1 MKRKHRKFLI
11 SGTAVVAAGA
21 LGIGTLIQTSLSVQ
35 ASVEMMPGIE
45 TIVDENSSEKPFRI
59 LELVSNSED
68 AELGYYVS
76 GQEPSVKLY
85 TWQYQDSNGQLQT
98 MHFSSLAEGLQKLPT
113 AKLRQEF
120 AMNVRLN
127 ADGEIDTSAST
138 GIRSVSDLTG
148 DNIPVSYS
156 EYQEKYFLS
165 SSDDVDQWKEIDF
178 TDPSGKNTRTD
189 KVQVK
194 GEYQEN
200 TAHTGDYTREEQE
213 YYPIKGSPVDDSKE
227 KYRENI
233 QNFYFSE
240 SDENSRGAYDLYFE
254 TVTNETVNKNLK
266 AGAGNTL
273 SKEYDPDKGFFGLY
287 ENVYEDLTSVMAEN
301 IKKHIYTFPGEDTA
315 KESLRKLYENL
326 QSPISQVAD
335 FSSGDIGDSADTSA
349 DTESTPVELGSDSS
363 SQSPASSEPD
373 NGDSVSFDNGFADS
387 TGDISSDDSVDEWN
401 DTDSEIES
409 EAMGAGDHFG
419 SDFSDTD
426 SGVTDSYDESGI
438 DDNTSDASDFTE
450 SADDNADVGES
461 VDAEMTT
468 ADEPVG
474 DPLLTESVKKVQE
487 VDTNTETNTTPETV
501 GDNPGKQENP
511 YVYVS
516 KQINV
521 FPYYKYT
528 KLGTFSYVMAK
539 QQMVAQRDKAAQD
552 SGESITRQNGDIV
565 LENDQYYYYK
575 VDDAGTNKYLLTL
588 VTGRQPVAYQDIQ
601 QIPENLGYD
610 YYYRVNGVYFCCTDG
625 DSIDENNN
633 YKFTGWYYVNYQDQ
647 SNIYVQA
654 ENLKVATYYVSDA
667 SYTLTPGTGDFD
679 FVPYDNADSQS
690 VQVNHMYYNGGLT
703 NNDWFKKFV
712 FHLQPKA
719 DASAEDGE
727 FENFNIQVDT
737 MSADSS
743 GDSLQA
749 VYASAGTDTSADVAG
764 QEDDS
769 EDTQDISV
777 DTDEENIEEE
787 AVADEQSDD
796 FTDSVD
802 MAPVEDAGEAT
813 DSGTTSEEDSDAQ
826 SEIDVEEDSIDEA
839 GDAETTETSADPL
852 QTALEG
858 YDLIYVNGTLS
869 TDMAAAL
876 EGAVSSNTLPC
887 IINNA
892 RDGAANSLS
901 EKMKADFVKADTED
915 ADGHYVNKY
924 VYFFKNTFVNETA
937 DNDKLL
943 NSNFNTNFND
953 DLKSE
958 DNKTYDTS
966 HKMHGFEEIIKYIN
980 SENQYRGLG
989 DDGNVNEQEIKQLNR
1004 EISQA
1009 RAIEY
1014 IINYKY
1020 KRAEKIKENIKALE
1034 IMPDANCSKLD
1045 ENMIRSWLGE
1055 ECGPEIETIT
1065 ANCEHT
1071 GEEASKAIDGNKNTM
1086 WHTKW
1091 KNESGCVNV
1100 HNEHYLTVTFKKETG
1115 VSGFHYLGRQR
1126 GGATGTLTEYT
1137 VELYDKDNKSLGKEI
1152 GKTGIT
1158 LENYSRIGNVE
1169 LKFSKKYQSVK
1180 NVKVIFNQ
1188 TLGNSDGTPANRF
1201 ASCAEISFYNELDNT
1216 ITPSIT
1222 HMTASEFVGHIDDIT
1237 SEYDLIYISDK
1248 LLPES
1253 STLITGNGDY
1263 RYVHVGDGV
1272 SASSGAPNLLKLL
1285 GQLEIEY
1292 DHMADGSRWSQKG
1305 YWTNN
1310 NTQNPIWTASTSG
1323 NVTINRFAPLNTY
1336 GQSGGGF
1343 FRGSGNDMTKQQY
1356 NELMDFVK
1364 SGYPVV
1370 IGSELTTSDR
1380 TANSKKVDNS
1390 SWYYQFINDAFKYN
1404 NVVTDTELDNESK
1417 DIKFFLNLAKPQII
1431 FEKDGKPKEAPR
1443 QNVNDESGEYA
1454 YLNNNELKYTFTIQ
1468 NDSDVFPANSTY
1480 DCKLYI
1486 DLNFDGNL
1494 SSKEIQDQYVEITDE
1509 DGAVIARGV
1518 NDDGTQRYELKAG
1531 KRYTLV
1537 RKIPSDYYKL
1547 ITWKLVVSSNRNSYI
1562 HTSEMGYSKQQN
1574 TGSKQQ
1580 IHVLQLM
1587 QPSAYVNK
1595 PTLDLAKNSVFQNK
1609 IKNLDDFEIKIDQVQ
1624 ISELKNY
1631 TREQMKDLLDQEQML
1646 VLGFADVYQDIPN
1659 NNGQVEEILNFVKK
1673 GKSIIFAHDTT
1684 SYVNYDRDNVYHKI
1698 ASTEYGKDE
1707 NTARAYDRYLE
1718 VDTKNPTWGLSLNKI
1733 LRSVVG
1739 LDRYGI
1745 TSTEVLKN
1753 GTVVGNLISQG
1764 RALTSDSVSFSE
1776 LMSITGDIAYQND
1789 SAQSS
1794 SYAQTQAY
1802 SNNMIVQDSPKVT
1815 KAAKINDGAITQYPY
1830 VMDDNIEIAETH
1842 GQYYQLAME
1851 QDRDIN
1857 GNSDGQN
1864 DVVVWYCLRGDY
1876 YDKSPNDVRN
1886 NYYFYS
1892 KGNVIYTG
1900 AGHSTVNNEKEIE
1913 LFINAMVAAAN
1924 VTAVRPEVDFI
1935 SSLNP
1940 AAEKEQ
1946 IRYYMTDQSN
1956 WTANETNTLE
1966 QNMDFYINVKDYN
1979 MVSADLN
1986 QADLDKKEMTIEFFI
2001 EGDGGSIQ
2009 TDSGSD
2015 KKLVNITNQ
2024 INNLKGYN
2032 GETVT
2037 LGNDGRFHTKNNN
2050 AFGFTI
2056 NNIEQYLKKQ
2066 NAYKENCRLYV
2077 RVSSTVYLYGEDK
2090 TNTVWASIDLKHRQ
2104 LFDLD

>member
-1 MKRKHRKFLI
+1 MKHKHRKLFI

-59 LELVSNSED
+59 LELVSNSAD

-138 GIRSVSDLTG
+138 GIRSVSDLIG
-148 DNIPVSYS
+148 DNVPVSYPD
-156 EYQEKYFLS
+156 YQEKYFLS
-165 SSDDVDQWKEIDF
+165 SSDDADQWKEIDF
-178 TDPSGKNTRTD
+178 TDPTGKNTRTD

-240 SDENSRGAYDLYFE
+240 SDENSRGAYDLDFE

-273 SKEYDPDKGFFGLY
+273 SKEYNPDKGFFGLY

-301 IKKHIYTFPGEDTA
+301 IQEHIYTFPGENTA

-335 FSSGDIGDSADTSA
+335 FSAGDIGDSADTSA
-349 DTESTPVELGSDSS
+349 DTESTPAEFGLDSS

-387 TGDISSDDSVDEWN
+387 TGDISSDGSVDEWN

-409 EAMGAGDHFG
+409 EAMGAGDDFG

-450 SADDNADVGES
+450 SADDNADVSES
-461 VDAEMTT
+461 VDAEMTI

-516 KQINV
+516 EQINV

-528 KLGTFSYVMAK
+528 KLGTLSYVMAK

-552 SGESITRQNGDIV
+552 SSESITRQNGDIV

-743 GDSLQA
+743 GDSLQT

-769 EDTQDISV
+769 ENTQDISV

-802 MAPVEDAGEAT
+802 MEPVEDAGET
-813 DSGTTSEEDSDAQ
+813 AQ

-892 RDGAANSLS
+892 RDGVADSLS
-901 EKMKADFVKADTED
+901 EKMKADFVKADT
-915 ADGHYVNKY
+915 DGHYVNKY
-924 VYFFKNTFVNETA
+924 VYFFKNMFDESA
-937 DNDKLL
+937 HEQELL
-943 NSNFNTNFND
+943 NKDF
-953 DLKSE
+953 
-958 DNKTYDTS
+958 NKTFTDIQS
-966 HKMHGFEEIIKYIN
+966 EGFEEISSYIA
-980 SENQYRGLG
+980 SENKYRELDKDESGKSVEKLSS
-989 DDGNVNEQEIKQLNR
+989 DL
-1004 EISQA
+1004 SFA

-1014 IINYKY
+1014 ILNYKY
-1020 KRAEKIKENIKALE
+1020 KR
-1034 IMPDANCSKLD
+1034 
-1045 ENMIRSWLGE
+1045 
-1055 ECGPEIETIT
+1055 IETVKSDISVLAIEPDKIT
-1065 ANCEHT
+1065 NNKELKEEDVLGWLNQDSYKKAKINSVEVCCEET
-1071 GEEASKAIDGNKNTM
+1071 KASEKDPKGNAIDGNEDTFWHSQWTGERHEGKHWIKANFSEAQTVNTFEYLPR
-1086 WHTKW
+1086 K
-1091 KNESGCVNV
+1091 SGING
-1100 HNEHYLTVTFKKETG
+1100 TFKIINLTFYDNDEKKIKE
-1115 VSGFHYLGRQR
+1115 LLDQ
-1126 GGATGTLTEYT
+1126 
-1137 VELYDKDNKSLGKEI
+1137 
-1152 GKTGIT
+1152 
-1158 LENYSRIGNVE
+1158 
-1169 LKFSKKYQSVK
+1169 KFSDTNSAYNTLKQITFDPVENVSSVE
-1180 NVKVIFNQ
+1180 VEVLDAF
-1188 TLGNSDGTPANRF
+1188 TDNSGSH
-1201 ASCAEISFYNELDNT
+1201 ASCAELGFYYSGDILT
-1216 ITPSIT
+1216 TPIVT
-1222 HMTASEFVGHIDDIT
+1222 NMTSSEYVGHIDDIN
-1237 SEYDLIYISDK
+1237 SEYDMIYI
-1248 LLPES
+1248 
-1253 STLITGNGDY
+1253 GDGEDQTSFNQL
-1263 RYVHVGDGV
+1263 VVGDGDTLYTHV
-1272 SASSGAPNLLKLL
+1272 GGIHNPQIGNGSNDYRMMGLYPGDFKS
-1285 GQLEIEY
+1285 
-1292 DHMADGSRWSQKG
+1292 DGSI
-1305 YWTNN
+1305 
-1310 NTQNPIWTASTSG
+1310 NTLSATAS
-1323 NVTINRFAPLNTY
+1323 
-1336 GQSGGGF
+1336 
-1343 FRGSGNDMTKQQY
+1343 FRGSGNDITDQQY
-1356 NELMDFVK
+1356 KELMSFVK

-1370 IGSELTTSDR
+1370 LGDALVENKENKTVSS
-1380 TANSKKVDNS
+1380 KVDNS
-1390 SWYYQFINDAFKYN
+1390 SYMYKFLSEALKYDNVFLRSELENGNDQIVFL
-1404 NVVTDTELDNESK
+1404 TMLSK
-1417 DIKFFLNLAKPQII
+1417 PSIEFSEN
-1431 FEKDGKPKEAPR
+1431 GKPAEAPR
-1443 QNVNDESGEYA
+1443 GNHSAGEAIKDASGKKQICSYNYVSGEMTYRFKITDEVA
-1454 YLNNNELKYTFTIQ
+1454 VL
-1468 NDSDVFPANSTY
+1468 PAGTRY
-1480 DCKLYI
+1480 DCRLYF

-1494 SSKEIQDQYVEITDE
+1494 SESEEQASYMEIKDSSQNVMNRVTDANG
-1509 DGAVIARGV
+1509 DSH
-1518 NDDGTQRYELKAG
+1518 YELKAG
-1531 KRYTLV
+1531 EEYTV
-1537 RKIPSDYYKL
+1537 TRKLPSEYHKL
-1547 ITWKLVVSSNRNSYI
+1547 IAWKLEIVNTSNTNIRVSE
-1562 HTSEMGYSKQQN
+1562 TGYSKQ
-1574 TGSKQQ
+1574 TGNGAKEN
-1580 IHVLQLM
+1580 INVLQIV
-1587 QPSAYVNK
+1587 PSTTCSDEGKKNGLKNGTWDLEADLKNHDSKLYRYVNSLEDFNIK
-1595 PTLDLAKNSVFQNK
+1595 VTKVTVDDFAKDRITAENYLQNK
-1609 IKNLDDFEIKIDQVQ
+1609 
-1624 ISELKNY
+1624 
-1631 TREQMKDLLDQEQML
+1631 QM
-1646 VLGFADVYQDIPN
+1646 VILGFDDVYQNI
-1659 NNGQVEEILNFVKK
+1659 KK
-1673 GKSIIFAHDTT
+1673 DGVDALLEYIKAGKSVIFSHDTT
-1684 SYVNYDRDNVYHKI
+1684 SFFNYNYDKAHNYVLGTDNDNALYNLWMRSNGINWGV
-1698 ASTEYGKDE
+1698 EM
-1707 NTARAYDRYLE
+1707 NT
-1718 VDTKNPTWGLSLNKI
+1718 V
-1733 LRSVVG
+1733 LREVVG
-1739 LDRYGI
+1739 MDRYGI
-1745 TSTEVLKN
+1745 TNKSTFTGSSETVSDLLKK
-1753 GTVVGNLISQG
+1753 GTDLTDGNE
-1764 RALTSDSVSFSE
+1764 VSFGK
-1776 LMSITGDIAYQND
+1776 LMKLAGDVAYQSE
-1789 SAQSS
+1789 SAGKS
-1794 SYAQTQAY
+1794 SYKQTQGY
-1802 SNNMIVQDSPKVT
+1802 TNIQLESTKIKDQSNIVTTATKV
-1815 KAAKINDGAITQYPY
+1815 NDGAITQYPY
-1830 VMDDNIEIAETH
+1830 VLDDITIAKTH
-1842 GQYYQLAME
+1842 GQYYQLALE
-1851 QDRDIN
+1851 QDKDNDGSNDI
-1857 GNSDGQN
+1857 
-1864 DVVVWYCLRGDY
+1864 VVWYCLAGGK
-1876 YDKSPNDVRN
+1876 YDESPNDVRN

-1900 AGHSTVNNEKEIE
+1900 AGHNPVTGDDEIK
-1913 LFINAMVAAAN
+1913 LFVNAMVAAAN
-1924 VTAVRPEVDFI
+1924 VAAVEPEVNFVK
-1935 SSLNP
+1935 SLNTS
-1940 AAEKEQ
+1940 AEPESV
-1946 IRYYMTDQSN
+1946 RYYMTDQAN
-1956 WTANETNTLE
+1956 WTTGSDEGNVLNKDEELY
-1966 QNMDFYINVKDYN
+1966 FNVKDYN
-1979 MVSADLN
+1979 MVSADLTSN
-1986 QADLDKKEMTIEFFI
+1986 NAVNMTVDFYIDSEK
-2001 EGDGGSIQ
+2001 GKVIQ
-2009 TDSGSD
+2009 NCPEAMANKTVVSLNSAIAELLPSGSENTV
-2015 KKLVNITNQ
+2015 KL
-2024 INNLKGYN
+2024 
-2032 GETVT
+2032 GE
-2037 LGNDGRFHTKNNN
+2037 DGTFHLTSNN
-2050 AFGFTI
+2050 AYGFKI
-2056 NNIEQYLKKQ
+2056 QDIEQYLKKADTSY
-2066 NAYKENCRLYV
+2066 NENCTVYV
-2077 RVSSTVYLYGEDK
+2077 KVTSTVNLYGK
-2090 TNTVWASIDLKHRQ
+2090 SIVNHSWASIDLKHRQ

>member
-59 LELVSNSED
+59 LELVSNSAD

-98 MHFSSLAEGLQKLPT
+98 MHFSSLAEGLKKLPT

-148 DNIPVSYS
+148 DNVPVSYS
-156 EYQEKYFLS
+156 NYQEKYFLS
-165 SSDDVDQWKEIDF
+165 SGDDADQWKEIDF
-178 TDPSGKNTRTD
+178 TDPTGKNTRTD

-240 SDENSRGAYDLYFE
+240 SDENSRGAYDLNFD

-273 SKEYDPDKGFFGLY
+273 SKEYNPDKGFFGLY

-301 IKKHIYTFPGEDTA
+301 IQKHIYTFPGENTA

-326 QSPISQVAD
+326 QSSISQVAD

-349 DTESTPVELGSDSS
+349 DTESTPAEFGSDSS
-363 SQSPASSEPD
+363 SQSLTSSERD

-387 TGDISSDDSVDEWN
+387 TGDISSDGSVDEWN

-409 EAMGAGDHFG
+409 EAMGAGDDFG

-501 GDNPGKQENP
+501 GDNHGKQENP

-516 KQINV
+516 EQINV

-802 MAPVEDAGEAT
+802 MEPVEDAGET
-813 DSGTTSEEDSDAQ
+813 AQ
-826 SEIDVEEDSIDEA
+826 SEIDVEEDGIDEA
-839 GDAETTETSADPL
+839 GDAETTETSANPL

-887 IINNA
+887 IINNT
-892 RDGAANSLS
+892 RDGVADSLS
-901 EKMKADFVKADTED
+901 DTMRADFVKADTED

-924 VYFFKNTFVNETA
+924 VYFFKNILDESESAQLLNKEFNETFA
-937 DNDKLL
+937 D
-943 NSNFNTNFND
+943 TQ
-953 DLKSE
+953 SE
-958 DNKTYDTS
+958 
-966 HKMHGFEEIIKYIN
+966 GFEEISSYIA
-980 SENQYRGLG
+980 SENKYRELDKDESGKAVEKLSS
-989 DDGNVNEQEIKQLNR
+989 NL
-1004 EISQA
+1004 SFA

-1014 IINYKY
+1014 ILNYKY
-1020 KRAEKIKENIKALE
+1020 KR
-1034 IMPDANCSKLD
+1034 
-1045 ENMIRSWLGE
+1045 
-1055 ECGPEIETIT
+1055 IETVKSDISVLAIEPDKIT
-1065 ANCEHT
+1065 NNKELKEEDVRRWLNQDSYKKAKIDNVEVCCEQTT
-1071 GEEASKAIDGNKNTM
+1071 GSEKDPRGNAIDGNENTF
-1086 WHTKW
+1086 WHSNWTDTKH
-1091 KNESGCVNV
+1091 SGKHWIKANFSEAQTVNTF
-1100 HNEHYLTVTFKKETG
+1100 EYLPRK
-1115 VSGFHYLGRQR
+1115 SG
-1126 GGATGTLTEYT
+1126 TNGTIIEFNLMF
-1137 VELYDKDNKSLGKEI
+1137 YDKNGEIIKEI
-1152 GKTGIT
+1152 S
-1158 LENYSRIGNVE
+1158 NQ
-1169 LKFSKKYQSVK
+1169 KFSYTSTTYNTLKQITFDLVENVKSVK
-1180 NVKVIFNQ
+1180 VEVLEAYTNNNQ
-1188 TLGNSDGTPANRF
+1188 SH
-1201 ASCAEISFYNELDNT
+1201 ASCAELGFYYSGDIST
-1216 ITPSIT
+1216 TPT
-1222 HMTASEFVGHIDDIT
+1222 VTNMTSSEYVGHIDDINSKYDMLYIGDGEGQT
-1237 SEYDLIYISDK
+1237 SFNKYIVGDNG
-1248 LLPES
+1248 
-1253 STLITGNGDY
+1253 TLYT
-1263 RYVHVGDGV
+1263 HVGGLKNSLKKTGDGNDYSMMGLYPEDFKEDGFMNTS
-1272 SASSGAPNLLKLL
+1272 SA
-1285 GQLEIEY
+1285 
-1292 DHMADGSRWSQKG
+1292 
-1305 YWTNN
+1305 
-1310 NTQNPIWTASTSG
+1310 TAS
-1323 NVTINRFAPLNTY
+1323 
-1336 GQSGGGF
+1336 
-1343 FRGSGNDMTKQQY
+1343 FRGSGNDITNQQY
-1356 NELMDFVK
+1356 NELMSFVK

-1370 IGSELTTSDR
+1370 LGDKLVENDTVSS
-1380 TANSKKVDNS
+1380 KVDNS
-1390 SWYYQFINDAFKYN
+1390 SYMYKFLSEALKYDNVFLRSKLEKGNDQIVFL
-1404 NVVTDTELDNESK
+1404 TMLSK
-1417 DIKFFLNLAKPQII
+1417 PTIEFSEN
-1431 FEKDGKPKEAPR
+1431 GKPAEAPR
-1443 QNVNDESGEYA
+1443 GNHSAGEAIMDESGKTQICSYNYVSGEMTYRFKITDEA
-1454 YLNNNELKYTFTIQ
+1454 AVL
-1468 NDSDVFPANSTY
+1468 PAGTRY
-1480 DCKLYI
+1480 DCRLYF

-1494 SSKEIQDQYVEITDE
+1494 SESEEQASYMEIKDSSQNAMNRVTDANG
-1509 DGAVIARGV
+1509 DSH
-1518 NDDGTQRYELKAG
+1518 YELKAG
-1531 KRYTLV
+1531 EEYTV
-1537 RKIPSDYYKL
+1537 TRKLPSGYHKL
-1547 ITWKLVVSSNRNSYI
+1547 IAWKLEIVNASNTNIRVSE
-1562 HTSEMGYSKQQN
+1562 TGYSKQ
-1574 TGSKQQ
+1574 TGNGAKEN
-1580 IHVLQLM
+1580 INVLQIV
-1587 QPSAYVNK
+1587 PSSTCSDAGKKAGLKNGTWDLEADLNNHNSKLYQYVNSIEDFNINVTK
-1595 PTLDLAKNSVFQNK
+1595 VTVDDFAKDRTTADNYLQNK
-1609 IKNLDDFEIKIDQVQ
+1609 
-1624 ISELKNY
+1624 
-1631 TREQMKDLLDQEQML
+1631 QM
-1646 VLGFADVYQDIPN
+1646 VIIGFDDVYQNI
-1659 NNGQVEEILNFVKK
+1659 KK
-1673 GKSIIFAHDTT
+1673 DGVDALLEYIKAGKSVIFSHDTT
-1684 SYVNYDRDNVYHKI
+1684 SFYNYNYDQDHNYVGNPNNQNDWLYNNWLI
-1698 ASTEYGKDE
+1698 
-1707 NTARAYDRYLE
+1707 NTAKRA
-1718 VDTKNPTWGLSLNKI
+1718 NWGVEMNTV
-1733 LRSVVG
+1733 LREVVG
-1739 LDRYGI
+1739 MDRYGI
-1745 TSTEVLKN
+1745 TNKSTFTGASETVSMLLKK
-1753 GTVVGNLISQG
+1753 GTD
-1764 RALTSDSVSFSE
+1764 LTDGSGVSFAE
-1776 LMSITGDIAYQND
+1776 LMELAGDVAYQSN
-1789 SAQSS
+1789 SSRQSS
-1794 SYAQTQAY
+1794 YKQTQGYTNFQIESSETNSGKFVTQAT
-1802 SNNMIVQDSPKVT
+1802 KV
-1815 KAAKINDGAITQYPY
+1815 NDGAIIQYPY
-1830 VMDDNIEIAETH
+1830 VLDDILIAQTH
-1842 GQYYQLAME
+1842 GQYYQLALE
-1851 QDRDIN
+1851 QDKDNDGSNDI
-1857 GNSDGQN
+1857 
-1864 DVVVWYCLRGDY
+1864 VVWYCLAGGK
-1876 YDKSPNDVRN
+1876 YDESPNDVRN

-1900 AGHSTVNNEKEIE
+1900 AGHNPVTGDDEIK
-1913 LFINAMVAAAN
+1913 LFVNAMVAAAN
-1924 VTAVRPEVDFI
+1924 VAAVEPEVNFVK
-1935 SSLNP
+1935 SLNTS
-1940 AAEKEQ
+1940 AEPESV
-1946 IRYYMTDQSN
+1946 RYYMTDQAN
-1956 WTANETNTLE
+1956 WTAGSDEGNVLNKDEELY
-1966 QNMDFYINVKDYN
+1966 FNVKDYN
-1979 MVSADLN
+1979 MVSADLTSN
-1986 QADLDKKEMTIEFFI
+1986 NAVNMTVDFYIDSEKG
-2001 EGDGGSIQ
+2001 EVIQ
-2009 TDSGSD
+2009 NCPEAMANKTVVSLNSAIAELLPSGSENTV
-2015 KKLVNITNQ
+2015 KL
-2024 INNLKGYN
+2024 
-2032 GETVT
+2032 GE
-2037 LGNDGRFHTKNNN
+2037 DGTFHLTSNN
-2050 AFGFTI
+2050 AYGFKI
-2056 NNIEQYLKKQ
+2056 PDIEQYLKKADTSY
-2066 NAYKENCRLYV
+2066 NENCTVYV
-2077 RVSSTVYLYGEDK
+2077 KVTSTVNLYGK
-2090 TNTVWASIDLKHRQ
+2090 SIVNHSWASIDLKHRQ

>member
-59 LELVSNSED
+59 LELVSNSAD

-85 TWQYQDSNGQLQT
+85 TWQYPDSNGQPQT

-113 AKLRQEF
+113 AKLRQEL

-148 DNIPVSYS
+148 ENVPVSYS
-156 EYQEKYFLS
+156 NYQEKYFLS
-165 SSDDVDQWKEIDF
+165 SSDDADQWKEIDF
-178 TDPSGKNTRTD
+178 TDPTGKNTRTD
-189 KVQVK
+189 NVQVK

-240 SDENSRGAYDLYFE
+240 SDENSRGAYDLDFE

-315 KESLRKLYENL
+315 KESLRNLYENL

-335 FSSGDIGDSADTSA
+335 FSSGDIGDSADTLA
-349 DTESTPVELGSDSS
+349 DTESTPAEFGSNSS

-373 NGDSVSFDNGFADS
+373 TGDSVSFDNGFADS
-387 TGDISSDDSVDEWN
+387 TGDISSDGSVDEWN

-409 EAMGAGDHFG
+409 EAMGAGDDFG

-450 SADDNADVGES
+450 SAGDNADVGES

-516 KQINV
+516 EQINV

-625 DSIDENNN
+625 DSTDENNN

-654 ENLKVATYYVSDA
+654 ENWKVATYYVSDA

-679 FVPYDNADSQS
+679 FVPDDNEDPQS

-749 VYASAGTDTSADVAG
+749 VYASASTDTSADAAG

-769 EDTQDISV
+769 EDIQDISV

-802 MAPVEDAGEAT
+802 MEPVEDAGEAT
-813 DSGTTSEEDSDAQ
+813 DSGTTSEEDSDDQ
-826 SEIDVEEDSIDEA
+826 NEINVEEDSTDET
-839 GDAETTETSADPL
+839 GDAGTTETTEAAESNTNPL

-858 YDLIYVNGTLS
+858 YDLIYVNGKLS
-869 TDMAAAL
+869 PDMAAAL

-892 RDGAANSLS
+892 RDGVANSLS
-901 EKMKADFVKADTED
+901 ENMRADFVKADTED

-924 VYFFKNTFVNETA
+924 VYFFKNMLDESESAQLLNKEFNETFA
-937 DNDKLL
+937 D
-943 NSNFNTNFND
+943 TQ
-953 DLKSE
+953 SE
-958 DNKTYDTS
+958 
-966 HKMHGFEEIIKYIN
+966 GFEEISSYIA
-980 SENQYRGLG
+980 SENKYRELDKDESGKAVEKLSS
-989 DDGNVNEQEIKQLNR
+989 DL
-1004 EISQA
+1004 SFA

-1014 IINYKY
+1014 ILNYKY
-1020 KRAEKIKENIKALE
+1020 KR
-1034 IMPDANCSKLD
+1034 
-1045 ENMIRSWLGE
+1045 
-1055 ECGPEIETIT
+1055 IETVKNDISVLAIEPDKIT
-1065 ANCEHT
+1065 NNKELKEEDVRRWLNQDSYKKAKIDNVEVCCEQT
-1071 GEEASKAIDGNKNTM
+1071 DGNEKDPKGNAIDGDENTF
-1086 WHTKW
+1086 WHSRWTETLHSDNHWIKAYFSEAQMVNTFEYLPR
-1091 KNESGCVNV
+1091 KSGTNGTISKFNLTFYDENGESI
-1100 HNEHYLTVTFKKETG
+1100 
-1115 VSGFHYLGRQR
+1115 
-1126 GGATGTLTEYT
+1126 
-1137 VELYDKDNKSLGKEI
+1137 KEI
-1152 GKTGIT
+1152 SDQEFSYTDTTYNTLKQIT
-1158 LENYSRIGNVE
+1158 FDPIENV
-1169 LKFSKKYQSVK
+1169 KSVK
-1180 NVKVIFNQ
+1180 VEVIDAF
-1188 TLGNSDGTPANRF
+1188 TADNRKY
-1201 ASCAEISFYNELDNT
+1201 ASCAELGFYYSGDIST
-1216 ITPSIT
+1216 TPIVT
-1222 HMTASEFVGHIDDIT
+1222 NMTSSEYVGHIDDIN
-1237 SEYDLIYISDK
+1237 SEYDMIYI
-1248 LLPES
+1248 
-1253 STLITGNGDY
+1253 GDGEDQASFNQL
-1263 RYVHVGDGV
+1263 VVGDGGTLYTHV
-1272 SASSGAPNLLKLL
+1272 GGIHTPQIGNGSNDYRMMGLYPGDFNK
-1285 GQLEIEY
+1285 
-1292 DHMADGSRWSQKG
+1292 DGSI
-1305 YWTNN
+1305 
-1310 NTQNPIWTASTSG
+1310 NTLSATAS
-1323 NVTINRFAPLNTY
+1323 
-1336 GQSGGGF
+1336 
-1343 FRGSGNDMTKQQY
+1343 FRGSGNDITDQQY
-1356 NELMDFVK
+1356 KELMSFVK

-1370 IGSELTTSDR
+1370 LGDALVENKGNKTVSS
-1380 TANSKKVDNS
+1380 KVDNS
-1390 SWYYQFINDAFKYN
+1390 SYMYKFLSEALKYDNVFLRSELENGNDQIVFL
-1404 NVVTDTELDNESK
+1404 TMLSK
-1417 DIKFFLNLAKPQII
+1417 PSIEFSKN
-1431 FEKDGKPKEAPR
+1431 GKPAEAPR
-1443 QNVNDESGEYA
+1443 GNHSAGEAIMDASGKKQICSYNYVSGEMTYRFKITDEA
-1454 YLNNNELKYTFTIQ
+1454 AVL
-1468 NDSDVFPANSTY
+1468 PAGTRY
-1480 DCKLYI
+1480 DCRLYF

-1494 SSKEIQDQYVEITDE
+1494 SEFEEQASYMEIKDSSQNVMNRVTDAK
-1509 DGAVIARGV
+1509 G
-1518 NDDGTQRYELKAG
+1518 NSYYELKAG
-1531 KRYTLV
+1531 EEYTV
-1537 RKIPSDYYKL
+1537 TRKLPSGYHKL
-1547 ITWKLVVSSNRNSYI
+1547 IAWKLEIVNTSNTNIRVSE
-1562 HTSEMGYSKQQN
+1562 TGYSKQ
-1574 TGSKQQ
+1574 TGNGAKEN
-1580 IHVLQLM
+1580 INVLQIVPKTTRSVEGQKINKNNGTWDLKADLEN
-1587 QPSAYVNK
+1587 SNSKLYSYVNNLEDFNIEV
-1595 PTLDLAKNSVFQNK
+1595 TRVTVDEFSADRATADNYLQNK
-1609 IKNLDDFEIKIDQVQ
+1609 
-1624 ISELKNY
+1624 
-1631 TREQMKDLLDQEQML
+1631 QM
-1646 VLGFADVYQDIPN
+1646 VIIGFDDVYQNI
-1659 NNGQVEEILNFVKK
+1659 KK
-1673 GKSIIFAHDTT
+1673 DGVDALLEYIKAGKSVIFSHDTT
-1684 SYVNYDRDNVYHKI
+1684 SFFNYNYDKAHNYVLGTDNDNALYNLWMRSNGINWGV
-1698 ASTEYGKDE
+1698 EM
-1707 NTARAYDRYLE
+1707 NT
-1718 VDTKNPTWGLSLNKI
+1718 V
-1733 LRSVVG
+1733 LREVVG
-1739 LDRYGI
+1739 MDRYGI
-1745 TSTEVLKN
+1745 TNKSTFTGLSETVSDLLKKGTDLTDGTEVSFAELMKLA
-1753 GTVVGNLISQG
+1753 GDVAYQ
-1764 RALTSDSVSFSE
+1764 SDSA
-1776 LMSITGDIAYQND
+1776 GK
-1789 SAQSS
+1789 S
-1794 SYAQTQAY
+1794 SYKQTQGY
-1802 SNNMIVQDSPKVT
+1802 TNIQLESTTITNQKNIVTTATKV
-1815 KAAKINDGAITQYPY
+1815 NDGAITQYPY
-1830 VMDDNIEIAETH
+1830 VLDDISIAETH
-1842 GQYYQLAME
+1842 GQYYQLALE
-1851 QDRDIN
+1851 QDKDNDGSNDI
-1857 GNSDGQN
+1857 
-1864 DVVVWYCLRGDY
+1864 VVWYCLAGKK
-1876 YDKSPNDVRN
+1876 YDESPNDVRN

-1900 AGHSTVNNEKEIE
+1900 AGHNPVTSDDEIKLFVNAI
-1913 LFINAMVAAAN
+1913 VAAAN
-1924 VTAVRPEVDFI
+1924 VAAVEPEVNFVK
-1935 SSLNP
+1935 SLNTS
-1940 AAEKEQ
+1940 AEPESV
-1946 IRYYMTDQSN
+1946 RYYMTDQAN
-1956 WTANETNTLE
+1956 WTAGSDEGNVLNKDEELY
-1966 QNMDFYINVKDYN
+1966 FNVKDYN
-1979 MVSADLN
+1979 MVSADLTSN
-1986 QADLDKKEMTIEFFI
+1986 NAVNMTVDFYIDSENGEVIQNCPGSMANKKVVSLNSAIAELRP
-2001 EGDGGSIQ
+2001 
-2009 TDSGSD
+2009 SGSENTV
-2015 KKLVNITNQ
+2015 KL
-2024 INNLKGYN
+2024 
-2032 GETVT
+2032 GE
-2037 LGNDGRFHTKNNN
+2037 DGTFHLTSNN
-2050 AFGFTI
+2050 AYGFKI
-2056 NNIEQYLKKQ
+2056 RDIEQYLKKADTSY
-2066 NAYKENCRLYV
+2066 NENCTVYV
-2077 RVSSTVYLYGEDK
+2077 KVTSTVNLYGK
-2090 TNTVWASIDLKHRQ
+2090 SIVNHSWASIDLKHRQ

>member
-59 LELVSNSED
+59 LELVSNSAD
-68 AELGYYVS
+68 AEFGYYVS

-85 TWQYQDSNGQLQT
+85 TWQYQDSNGQPQT

-148 DNIPVSYS
+148 DNVPVSYPD
-156 EYQEKYFLS
+156 YQEKYFLS
-165 SSDDVDQWKEIDF
+165 SSDDADQWKEIDF
-178 TDPSGKNTRTD
+178 TDPTGKNTRTD

-240 SDENSRGAYDLYFE
+240 SDENSRGAYDLNFE

-273 SKEYDPDKGFFGLY
+273 SKEYDPDRGFFGLY

-315 KESLRKLYENL
+315 KESLRNLYENL

-349 DTESTPVELGSDSS
+349 DTESTPAEFGSNSS

-373 NGDSVSFDNGFADS
+373 TGDSVSFDNGFADS
-387 TGDISSDDSVDEWN
+387 AGDISSDGSVDEWN

-409 EAMGAGDHFG
+409 EAMGAGDDFG

-516 KQINV
+516 EQINV

-528 KLGTFSYVMAK
+528 KLGTFSYVIAK

-625 DSIDENNN
+625 DSTDENNN

-654 ENLKVATYYVSDA
+654 ENWKVATYYVSDA

-679 FVPYDNADSQS
+679 FVPDDNEDPQS

-749 VYASAGTDTSADVAG
+749 VYASASTDTSADAAG

-769 EDTQDISV
+769 EDIQDISV

-802 MAPVEDAGEAT
+802 MEPVEDAGEAT

-858 YDLIYVNGTLS
+858 YDLIYVNGKLS
-869 TDMAAAL
+869 PDMAAAL

-892 RDGAANSLS
+892 RDGVANSLS
-901 EKMKADFVKADTED
+901 ENMRADFVKADTED

-924 VYFFKNTFVNETA
+924 VYFFKNMLNESVNEQE
-937 DNDKLL
+937 LL
-943 NSNFNTNFND
+943 NKDF
-953 DLKSE
+953 
-958 DNKTYDTS
+958 NKTFTDTQS
-966 HKMHGFEEIIKYIN
+966 EGFEEISSYIA
-980 SENQYRGLG
+980 SENKYRELDKDESGKAVEKLSS
-989 DDGNVNEQEIKQLNR
+989 DL
-1004 EISQA
+1004 SFA

-1014 IINYKY
+1014 ILNYKY
-1020 KRAEKIKENIKALE
+1020 KR
-1034 IMPDANCSKLD
+1034 
-1045 ENMIRSWLGE
+1045 
-1055 ECGPEIETIT
+1055 IETVKSDISVLAIEPDKIT
-1065 ANCEHT
+1065 NNKELKEEDVRGWLNQDSYKKAKIDNVEVCCEQTT
-1071 GEEASKAIDGNKNTM
+1071 GSEKDPRGNAIDGNENTF
-1086 WHTKW
+1086 WHSNWTDTKH
-1091 KNESGCVNV
+1091 SGKHWIKANFSEAQTVNTF
-1100 HNEHYLTVTFKKETG
+1100 EYLPRK
-1115 VSGFHYLGRQR
+1115 SG
-1126 GGATGTLTEYT
+1126 TNGTIIEFNLMF
-1137 VELYDKDNKSLGKEI
+1137 YDKNGEIIKEI
-1152 GKTGIT
+1152 SNQEFSYTNTTYNT
-1158 LENYSRIGNVE
+1158 LKQFTFDPVENVS
-1169 LKFSKKYQSVK
+1169 SVK
-1180 NVKVIFNQ
+1180 VEVLEAFTNNN
-1188 TLGNSDGTPANRF
+1188 GSH
-1201 ASCAEISFYNELDNT
+1201 ASCAELGFCYSGDIST
-1216 ITPSIT
+1216 TPT
-1222 HMTASEFVGHIDDIT
+1222 VTNMTSSEYVGHIDDINSKYDMLYIGDGEGQT
-1237 SEYDLIYISDK
+1237 SFNKYIVGDNG
-1248 LLPES
+1248 
-1253 STLITGNGDY
+1253 TLYT
-1263 RYVHVGDGV
+1263 HVGGLKDSLIRSGDGNDY
-1272 SASSGAPNLLKLL
+1272 SMMGLYPQDFN
-1285 GQLEIEY
+1285 
-1292 DHMADGSRWSQKG
+1292 ADGSM
-1305 YWTNN
+1305 
-1310 NTQNPIWTASTSG
+1310 NTSSATAS
-1323 NVTINRFAPLNTY
+1323 
-1336 GQSGGGF
+1336 
-1343 FRGSGNDMTKQQY
+1343 FRGSGNDITKQQY
-1356 NELMDFVK
+1356 KELMNFVK

-1370 IGSELTTSDR
+1370 LGDALVENRENNTVSS
-1380 TANSKKVDNS
+1380 KVDNS
-1390 SWYYQFINDAFKYN
+1390 SYMYKFLSEALKYE
-1404 NVVTDTELDNESK
+1404 NVFSRSELEKGNEQIVFLTMLSK
-1417 DIKFFLNLAKPQII
+1417 PSIEFSEN
-1431 FEKDGKPKEAPR
+1431 GKPAEAPR
-1443 QNVNDESGEYA
+1443 DGHNVGEAIKDASGKKQICSYNYVSGEMTYRFKIA
-1454 YLNNNELKYTFTIQ
+1454 DEAAVL
-1468 NDSDVFPANSTY
+1468 PAGTRY
-1480 DCKLYI
+1480 DCRLYF

-1494 SSKEIQDQYVEITDE
+1494 SEAEEQASYIEIKDSSQNAMNCVTDAKG
-1509 DGAVIARGV
+1509 DSH
-1518 NDDGTQRYELKAG
+1518 YELKAG
-1531 KRYTLV
+1531 EEYTV
-1537 RKIPSDYYKL
+1537 TRKLPSGYHKL
-1547 ITWKLVVSSNRNSYI
+1547 IAWKLEIVNTSNTNIRVSE
-1562 HTSEMGYSKQQN
+1562 TGYSKQ
-1574 TGSKQQ
+1574 TGNGAKED
-1580 IHVLQLM
+1580 INVLQIVPSTTCSDEGKKAKLM
-1587 QPSAYVNK
+1587 NGTWDLASDLNNHNSKLYNYVNNLEDFNIK
-1595 PTLDLAKNSVFQNK
+1595 VTKVTVDEFAKDRTTAENYLQNK
-1609 IKNLDDFEIKIDQVQ
+1609 
-1624 ISELKNY
+1624 
-1631 TREQMKDLLDQEQML
+1631 QM
-1646 VLGFADVYQDIPN
+1646 VIIGFDDVYQNI
-1659 NNGQVEEILNFVKK
+1659 KK
-1673 GKSIIFAHDTT
+1673 DGVDALLEYIKAGKSVIFSHDTT
-1684 SYVNYDRDNVYHKI
+1684 SFYNYNYDKKHNYVGEDNNPNNLLYNNWLINI
-1698 ASTEYGKDE
+1698 AGRADWGVEM
-1707 NTARAYDRYLE
+1707 NT
-1718 VDTKNPTWGLSLNKI
+1718 V
-1733 LRSVVG
+1733 LREIVG
-1739 LDRYGI
+1739 MDRYGI
-1745 TSTEVLKN
+1745 TNKSTFTNSSGTVSELLKN
-1753 GTVVGNLISQG
+1753 GTDLSDGNG
-1764 RALTSDSVSFSE
+1764 VSFAE
-1776 LMSITGDIAYQND
+1776 LMNLAGDVAYK
-1789 SAQSS
+1789 SGSSGKS
-1794 SYAQTQAY
+1794 SYKQTQGY
-1802 SNNMIVQDSPKVT
+1802 TNFQIESSETGSGKFVT
-1815 KAAKINDGAITQYPY
+1815 KATKVNDGAITQYPY
-1830 VMDDNIEIAETH
+1830 VLDDISIATTH
-1842 GQYYQLAME
+1842 GQYYQLALE
-1851 QDRDIN
+1851 QDKDNDGSNDI
-1857 GNSDGQN
+1857 
-1864 DVVVWYCLRGDY
+1864 VVWYCLSGGK
-1876 YDKSPNDVRN
+1876 YDESPNDVRN

-1900 AGHSTVNNEKEIE
+1900 AGHNPVTGDDEIK
-1913 LFINAMVAAAN
+1913 LFVNAMVAAAN
-1924 VTAVRPEVDFI
+1924 VAAVEPEVNFVK
-1935 SSLNP
+1935 SLNTS
-1940 AAEKEQ
+1940 AETESV
-1946 IRYYMTDQSN
+1946 RYYMTDQAN
-1956 WTANETNTLE
+1956 WTAGSDEGNVLNKDEELYF
-1966 QNMDFYINVKDYN
+1966 DVKDYN
-1979 MVSADLN
+1979 MVSADLTSSN
-1986 QADLDKKEMTIEFFI
+1986 AVNMTVDFYIDSAANNAVVLDNCPETMKNKKVVSLNSAIAELLP
-2001 EGDGGSIQ
+2001 
-2009 TDSGSD
+2009 SGSENTV
-2015 KKLVNITNQ
+2015 KL
-2024 INNLKGYN
+2024 
-2032 GETVT
+2032 GE
-2037 LGNDGRFHTKNNN
+2037 DGTFHLTSNN
-2050 AFGFTI
+2050 AYGFKI
-2056 NNIEQYLKKQ
+2056 PDIEKYLKKADSGY
-2066 NAYKENCRLYV
+2066 NESCNVYV
-2077 RVSSTVYLYGEDK
+2077 KVTSTVNLYGK
-2090 TNTVWASIDLKHRQ
+2090 SIVNHSWASIDLKHRQ

>member
-148 DNIPVSYS
+148 DNVPVSYPD
-156 EYQEKYFLS
+156 YQEKYFLS
-165 SSDDVDQWKEIDF
+165 SSDDADQWKEIDF
-178 TDPSGKNTRTD
+178 TDPTGKNTRTD

-240 SDENSRGAYDLYFE
+240 SDENSRGAYDLDFE
-254 TVTNETVNKNLK
+254 TVTNETINKNLK

-301 IKKHIYTFPGEDTA
+301 IQKHIYTFPGENTA

-326 QSPISQVAD
+326 QSSISQVAD

-349 DTESTPVELGSDSS
+349 DTESTPAEFGSDSS
-363 SQSPASSEPD
+363 SQSPTSSERD

-387 TGDISSDDSVDEWN
+387 TGDISSDGSVDEWN

-409 EAMGAGDHFG
+409 EAMGAGDDFG

-516 KQINV
+516 EQINV

-575 VDDAGTNKYLLTL
+575 VDDAETNKYLLTL

-601 QIPENLGYD
+601 QIPENLGYN

-625 DSIDENNN
+625 DSTDENNN

-679 FVPYDNADSQS
+679 FVPDDNEDPQS

-749 VYASAGTDTSADVAG
+749 VYASASTDTSADAAG

-769 EDTQDISV
+769 EDIQDISV
-777 DTDEENIEEE
+777 DTEEENIEEE

-858 YDLIYVNGTLS
+858 YDLIYVNGKLS
-869 TDMAAAL
+869 PDMAAAL

-892 RDGAANSLS
+892 RDGVANSLS
-901 EKMKADFVKADTED
+901 GKMKADFVKADTED

-924 VYFFKNTFVNETA
+924 VYFFKNMLDESESAQLLNKEFNETFA
-937 DNDKLL
+937 D
-943 NSNFNTNFND
+943 TQ
-953 DLKSE
+953 SE
-958 DNKTYDTS
+958 
-966 HKMHGFEEIIKYIN
+966 GFEEISSYIA
-980 SENQYRGLG
+980 SENKYRELDKDESGKAVEKLSS
-989 DDGNVNEQEIKQLNR
+989 DL
-1004 EISQA
+1004 SFA

-1014 IINYKY
+1014 ILNYKY
-1020 KRAEKIKENIKALE
+1020 KR
-1034 IMPDANCSKLD
+1034 
-1045 ENMIRSWLGE
+1045 
-1055 ECGPEIETIT
+1055 IETVKNDISVLAIEPDKIT
-1065 ANCEHT
+1065 NNKELKEEDVRRWLNQDSYKKAKIDNVEVCCEQT
-1071 GEEASKAIDGNKNTM
+1071 DGNEKDPKGNAIDGDENTF
-1086 WHTKW
+1086 WHSQWTKTIHSEKHW
-1091 KNESGCVNV
+1091 IKAYFAEAQTVNTF
-1100 HNEHYLTVTFKKETG
+1100 EYLPRKFGTNGTIKEFKLTF
-1115 VSGFHYLGRQR
+1115 
-1126 GGATGTLTEYT
+1126 
-1137 VELYDKDNKSLGKEI
+1137 YDEKGNSIKEI
-1152 GKTGIT
+1152 SDQEFSYTDSTYNTLKQIT
-1158 LENYSRIGNVE
+1158 FAPVENV
-1169 LKFSKKYQSVK
+1169 KSVK
-1180 NVKVIFNQ
+1180 VEVIDAF
-1188 TLGNSDGTPANRF
+1188 SADNRKY
-1201 ASCAEISFYNELDNT
+1201 ASCAELGFYYSGDIST
-1216 ITPSIT
+1216 TPT
-1222 HMTASEFVGHIDDIT
+1222 VTNMTSSEYVGHIDDINSKYDMLYIGDGEGQT
-1237 SEYDLIYISDK
+1237 SFNQLVVGDSG
-1248 LLPES
+1248 
-1253 STLITGNGDY
+1253 TLYTHVGGIHKPQIGYGSNDY
-1263 RYVHVGDGV
+1263 RMMGLYPGDFN
-1272 SASSGAPNLLKLL
+1272 S
-1285 GQLEIEY
+1285 
-1292 DHMADGSRWSQKG
+1292 DGSI
-1305 YWTNN
+1305 
-1310 NTQNPIWTASTSG
+1310 NTSSATAS
-1323 NVTINRFAPLNTY
+1323 
-1336 GQSGGGF
+1336 
-1343 FRGSGNDMTKQQY
+1343 FRGSGNDITKQQY
-1356 NELMDFVK
+1356 KELMSFVK

-1370 IGSELTTSDR
+1370 LGDDLVENKENNTVSS
-1380 TANSKKVDNS
+1380 KVDNS
-1390 SWYYQFINDAFKYN
+1390 SYMYKFLSEALKYD
-1404 NVVTDTELDNESK
+1404 NVFSRSELEKGNEQIVFLTMLSK
-1417 DIKFFLNLAKPQII
+1417 PSIEFSEN
-1431 FEKDGKPKEAPR
+1431 GKPAEAPR
-1443 QNVNDESGEYA
+1443 DGHNVGEAIKDVSGKKQICSYNYVSGEMTYRFKIA
-1454 YLNNNELKYTFTIQ
+1454 DEAAVL
-1468 NDSDVFPANSTY
+1468 PAGTRY
-1480 DCKLYI
+1480 DCRLYF

-1494 SSKEIQDQYVEITDE
+1494 SEFEEQASYMEIKDSSQNVMNRVTDAK
-1509 DGAVIARGV
+1509 G
-1518 NDDGTQRYELKAG
+1518 NSYYELKAG
-1531 KRYTLV
+1531 EEYTVTRNL
-1537 RKIPSDYYKL
+1537 PSGYHKL
-1547 ITWKLVVSSNRNSYI
+1547 IAWKLEIVNTSNTNIRVSE
-1562 HTSEMGYSKQQN
+1562 TGYSKQ
-1574 TGSKQQ
+1574 TGNGIKEN
-1580 IHVLQLM
+1580 INVLQIVPKITRSNGKTNNNYGTWDLKADLEN
-1587 QPSAYVNK
+1587 SNSKLYSYVNNLEDFNIEV
-1595 PTLDLAKNSVFQNK
+1595 TRVTVDEFAANRTTAENYLQNK
-1609 IKNLDDFEIKIDQVQ
+1609 
-1624 ISELKNY
+1624 
-1631 TREQMKDLLDQEQML
+1631 QM
-1646 VLGFADVYQDIPN
+1646 VIIGFDDVYQNI
-1659 NNGQVEEILNFVKK
+1659 KK
-1673 GKSIIFAHDTT
+1673 DGVDALLEYIKAGKSVIFSHDTT
-1684 SYVNYDRDNVYHKI
+1684 SFFNYNYDESHNYVLGNSNDNALYNQWMRSNGINWGV
-1698 ASTEYGKDE
+1698 EM
-1707 NTARAYDRYLE
+1707 NT
-1718 VDTKNPTWGLSLNKI
+1718 V
-1733 LRSVVG
+1733 LREVVG
-1739 LDRYGI
+1739 MDRYGI
-1745 TSTEVLKN
+1745 TNKSTFTGSSETVSDLLKK
-1753 GTVVGNLISQG
+1753 GTDLTDGTEISFAELMKLAGDVAYQ
-1764 RALTSDSVSFSE
+1764 SDSA
-1776 LMSITGDIAYQND
+1776 GK
-1789 SAQSS
+1789 S
-1794 SYAQTQAY
+1794 SYKQTQGY
-1802 SNNMIVQDSPKVT
+1802 TNIQLESTKIKDQSNIVTTATKV
-1815 KAAKINDGAITQYPY
+1815 NDGAITQYPY
-1830 VMDDNIEIAETH
+1830 VLDDITIAKTH
-1842 GQYYQLAME
+1842 GQYYQLALE
-1851 QDRDIN
+1851 QDKDNDGSNDI
-1857 GNSDGQN
+1857 
-1864 DVVVWYCLRGDY
+1864 VVWYCLAGGK
-1876 YDKSPNDVRN
+1876 YDESPNDVRN

-1900 AGHSTVNNEKEIE
+1900 AGHNPVTSDDEIKLFVNAI
-1913 LFINAMVAAAN
+1913 VAAAN
-1924 VTAVRPEVDFI
+1924 VAAVEPEVNFVK
-1935 SSLNP
+1935 SLNTS
-1940 AAEKEQ
+1940 AEPESV
-1946 IRYYMTDQSN
+1946 RYYMTDQAN
-1956 WTANETNTLE
+1956 WPVGSDEGNILNKDEELY
-1966 QNMDFYINVKDYN
+1966 FNVKDYN
-1979 MVSADLN
+1979 MVSADLTSN
-1986 QADLDKKEMTIEFFI
+1986 NAVNMTVDFYIDSEKG
-2001 EGDGGSIQ
+2001 EVIQ
-2009 TDSGSD
+2009 NCPEAMANKTVVSLNSAIAELLPSGSENTV
-2015 KKLVNITNQ
+2015 KL
-2024 INNLKGYN
+2024 
-2032 GETVT
+2032 GE
-2037 LGNDGRFHTKNNN
+2037 DGTFHLTSNN
-2050 AFGFTI
+2050 AYGFKI
-2056 NNIEQYLKKQ
+2056 PDIEQYLKKADSGY
-2066 NAYKENCRLYV
+2066 NESCNVYV
-2077 RVSSTVYLYGEDK
+2077 KVTSTVNLYGK
-2090 TNTVWASIDLKHRQ
+2090 SIVNHSWASIDLKHRQ

>member
-59 LELVSNSED
+59 LELVSNSAD

-85 TWQYQDSNGQLQT
+85 TWQYQDSNGQPQI

-148 DNIPVSYS
+148 ENVPVSYS
-156 EYQEKYFLS
+156 NYQEKYFLS
-165 SSDDVDQWKEIDF
+165 SGDDADQWKEIDF
-178 TDPSGKNTRTD
+178 TDPIGKNTRID

-194 GEYQEN
+194 GKYQEN
-200 TAHTGDYTREEQE
+200 TAHTGDYTREEHE
-213 YYPIKGSPVDDSKE
+213 YYPIKGSTVDDSKE

-233 QNFYFSE
+233 LNFYFSE
-240 SDENSRGAYDLYFE
+240 SDENSRGAYDLDFE

-315 KESLRKLYENL
+315 KESLRNLYENL

-349 DTESTPVELGSDSS
+349 DTESTPAEFGSNSS

-373 NGDSVSFDNGFADS
+373 TGDSVSFDNGFADS
-387 TGDISSDDSVDEWN
+387 TGDISSDGSVDEWN

-409 EAMGAGDHFG
+409 EAMGAGDDFG

-516 KQINV
+516 EQINV

-528 KLGTFSYVMAK
+528 KLGTFSYVIAK

-625 DSIDENNN
+625 DSTDENNN

-654 ENLKVATYYVSDA
+654 ENWKVATYYVSDA

-679 FVPYDNADSQS
+679 FVPDDNEDPQS

-749 VYASAGTDTSADVAG
+749 VYASASTDTSADAAG

-769 EDTQDISV
+769 EDIQDISV

-802 MAPVEDAGEAT
+802 MEPVEDAGEAT

-858 YDLIYVNGTLS
+858 YDLIYVNGKLS
-869 TDMAAAL
+869 PDMAAAL

-892 RDGAANSLS
+892 RDGVANSLS
-901 EKMKADFVKADTED
+901 ENMRADFVKADTED

-924 VYFFKNTFVNETA
+924 VYFFKNMLNESVNEQE
-937 DNDKLL
+937 LL
-943 NSNFNTNFND
+943 NKDF
-953 DLKSE
+953 
-958 DNKTYDTS
+958 NKTFTDTQS
-966 HKMHGFEEIIKYIN
+966 EGFEEISSYIA
-980 SENQYRGLG
+980 SENKYRELDKDESGKAVEKLSS
-989 DDGNVNEQEIKQLNR
+989 DL
-1004 EISQA
+1004 SFA

-1014 IINYKY
+1014 ILNYKY
-1020 KRAEKIKENIKALE
+1020 KR
-1034 IMPDANCSKLD
+1034 
-1045 ENMIRSWLGE
+1045 
-1055 ECGPEIETIT
+1055 IETVKSDISVLAIEPDKIT
-1065 ANCEHT
+1065 NNKELKEEDVRGWLNQDSYKKAKIDNVEVCCEQTT
-1071 GEEASKAIDGNKNTM
+1071 GSEKDPRGNAIDGNENTF
-1086 WHTKW
+1086 WHSNWTDTKH
-1091 KNESGCVNV
+1091 SGKHWIKANFSEAQTVNTF
-1100 HNEHYLTVTFKKETG
+1100 EYLPRK
-1115 VSGFHYLGRQR
+1115 SG
-1126 GGATGTLTEYT
+1126 TNGTIIEFNLMF
-1137 VELYDKDNKSLGKEI
+1137 YDKNGEIIKEI
-1152 GKTGIT
+1152 SNQEFSYTNTTYNT
-1158 LENYSRIGNVE
+1158 LKQFTFDPVENVS
-1169 LKFSKKYQSVK
+1169 SVK
-1180 NVKVIFNQ
+1180 VEVLEAFTNNN
-1188 TLGNSDGTPANRF
+1188 GSH
-1201 ASCAEISFYNELDNT
+1201 ASCAELGFCYSGDIST
-1216 ITPSIT
+1216 TPT
-1222 HMTASEFVGHIDDIT
+1222 VTNMTSSEYVGHIDDINSKYDMLYIGDGEGQT
-1237 SEYDLIYISDK
+1237 SFNQLVVGDSG
-1248 LLPES
+1248 
-1253 STLITGNGDY
+1253 TLYTHVGGIHNPQIGYGSNDY
-1263 RYVHVGDGV
+1263 RMMGLYPGDFN
-1272 SASSGAPNLLKLL
+1272 S
-1285 GQLEIEY
+1285 
-1292 DHMADGSRWSQKG
+1292 DGSI
-1305 YWTNN
+1305 
-1310 NTQNPIWTASTSG
+1310 NTSSATAS
-1323 NVTINRFAPLNTY
+1323 
-1336 GQSGGGF
+1336 
-1343 FRGSGNDMTKQQY
+1343 FRGSGNDITNQQY
-1356 NELMDFVK
+1356 KELISFVK

-1370 IGSELTTSDR
+1370 LGDKLVENDTVSS
-1380 TANSKKVDNS
+1380 KVDNS
-1390 SWYYQFINDAFKYN
+1390 SYMYKFLSEALKFD
-1404 NVVTDTELDNESK
+1404 NVFLRSKLEKGNEQIVFLTMLSK
-1417 DIKFFLNLAKPQII
+1417 PSIEFSEN
-1431 FEKDGKPKEAPR
+1431 GKPAEAPR
-1443 QNVNDESGEYA
+1443 DGHNAGEAIMDASGKKQICSYNYVSGEMTYRFKITDEA
-1454 YLNNNELKYTFTIQ
+1454 AVL
-1468 NDSDVFPANSTY
+1468 PAGTRY
-1480 DCKLYI
+1480 DCRLYF

-1494 SSKEIQDQYVEITDE
+1494 SEFEEQASYMEIKDSSQNVMNRVTDAK
-1509 DGAVIARGV
+1509 G
-1518 NDDGTQRYELKAG
+1518 NSYYELKAG
-1531 KRYTLV
+1531 EEYTV
-1537 RKIPSDYYKL
+1537 TRKLPSGYHKL
-1547 ITWKLVVSSNRNSYI
+1547 IAWKLEIVNTSNTNIRVSE
-1562 HTSEMGYSKQQN
+1562 TGYSKQ
-1574 TGSKQQ
+1574 TGNGIKEN
-1580 IHVLQLM
+1580 INVLQIVPKITRSNGKTNNNYGTWDLKADLEN
-1587 QPSAYVNK
+1587 SNSKLYSYVNNLEDFNIEV
-1595 PTLDLAKNSVFQNK
+1595 TRVTVDEFSADRATADNYLQNK
-1609 IKNLDDFEIKIDQVQ
+1609 
-1624 ISELKNY
+1624 
-1631 TREQMKDLLDQEQML
+1631 QM
-1646 VLGFADVYQDIPN
+1646 VIIGFDDVYQNI
-1659 NNGQVEEILNFVKK
+1659 KK
-1673 GKSIIFAHDTT
+1673 DGVDALLEYIKAGKSVIFSHDTT
-1684 SYVNYDRDNVYHKI
+1684 SFFNYNYDKAHNYVLGTGNDNALYNQWMRANGINWGV
-1698 ASTEYGKDE
+1698 EM
-1707 NTARAYDRYLE
+1707 NT
-1718 VDTKNPTWGLSLNKI
+1718 V
-1733 LRSVVG
+1733 LREVVG
-1739 LDRYGI
+1739 MDRYGI
-1745 TSTEVLKN
+1745 TNKSTFTGSSETVSDLLKKGTDLTDGTEV
-1753 GTVVGNLISQG
+1753 
-1764 RALTSDSVSFSE
+1764 SFAE
-1776 LMSITGDIAYQND
+1776 LMKLAGDVAYQSE
-1789 SAQSS
+1789 SAGKS
-1794 SYAQTQAY
+1794 SYKQTQGY
-1802 SNNMIVQDSPKVT
+1802 TNIQLESTKIKDQSNIVTTATKV
-1815 KAAKINDGAITQYPY
+1815 NDGAITQYPY
-1830 VMDDNIEIAETH
+1830 VLDDITIAKTH
-1842 GQYYQLAME
+1842 GQYYQLALE
-1851 QDRDIN
+1851 QDKDNDGSNDI
-1857 GNSDGQN
+1857 
-1864 DVVVWYCLRGDY
+1864 VVWYCLAGGK
-1876 YDKSPNDVRN
+1876 YDESPNDVRN

-1900 AGHSTVNNEKEIE
+1900 AGHNPVTGDDEIK
-1913 LFINAMVAAAN
+1913 LFVNAMVAAAN
-1924 VTAVRPEVDFI
+1924 VAAVEPEVNFVK
-1935 SSLNP
+1935 SLNTS
-1940 AAEKEQ
+1940 AETESV
-1946 IRYYMTDQSN
+1946 RYYMTDQAN
-1956 WTANETNTLE
+1956 WTAGSDEGNVLNKDEELYF
-1966 QNMDFYINVKDYN
+1966 DVKDYN
-1979 MVSADLN
+1979 MVSADLTSSN
-1986 QADLDKKEMTIEFFI
+1986 AVNMTVDFYIDSAANNAVVLDNCPETMKNKKVVSLNSAIAELLP
-2001 EGDGGSIQ
+2001 
-2009 TDSGSD
+2009 SGSENTV
-2015 KKLVNITNQ
+2015 KL
-2024 INNLKGYN
+2024 
-2032 GETVT
+2032 GE
-2037 LGNDGRFHTKNNN
+2037 DGTFHLTSNN
-2050 AFGFTI
+2050 AYGFKI
-2056 NNIEQYLKKQ
+2056 PDIEKYLKKADSGY
-2066 NAYKENCRLYV
+2066 NESCNVYV
-2077 RVSSTVYLYGEDK
+2077 KVTSTVNLYGK
-2090 TNTVWASIDLKHRQ
+2090 SIVNHSWASIDLKHRQ

>member
-59 LELVSNSED
+59 LELVSNSAD
-68 AELGYYVS
+68 AEFGYYVS

-85 TWQYQDSNGQLQT
+85 TWQYQDSNGQPQT

-148 DNIPVSYS
+148 DNVPVSYPD
-156 EYQEKYFLS
+156 YQEKYFLS
-165 SSDDVDQWKEIDF
+165 SSDDADQWKEIDF
-178 TDPSGKNTRTD
+178 TDPTGKNTRTD

-240 SDENSRGAYDLYFE
+240 SDENSRGAYDLNFE

-273 SKEYDPDKGFFGLY
+273 SKEYDPDRGFFGLY

-301 IKKHIYTFPGEDTA
+301 IKKQTYTFPGENTA

-349 DTESTPVELGSDSS
+349 DTESTPAEFDSNSS

-373 NGDSVSFDNGFADS
+373 TGDSVSFDNGFADS
-387 TGDISSDDSVDEWN
+387 TGDISSDGSVDEWN

-409 EAMGAGDHFG
+409 EAMGAGDNFG

-516 KQINV
+516 EQINV

-575 VDDAGTNKYLLTL
+575 VDDAETNKYLLTL

-601 QIPENLGYD
+601 QIPENLGYN

-625 DSIDENNN
+625 DSTDENNN

-647 SNIYVQA
+647 SNIYVPA
-654 ENLKVATYYVSDA
+654 ENSTATYYVSDA

-679 FVPYDNADSQS
+679 FVPDDNEDPQS

-749 VYASAGTDTSADVAG
+749 VYASASTDTSADAAG

-769 EDTQDISV
+769 EDIQDISV

-802 MAPVEDAGEAT
+802 MEPVEDAGEAT

-858 YDLIYVNGTLS
+858 YDLIYVNGKLS
-869 TDMAAAL
+869 PDMAAAL

-892 RDGAANSLS
+892 RDGVANSLS
-901 EKMKADFVKADTED
+901 ENMRADFVKADTED

-1137 VELYDKDNKSLGKEI
+1137 VELYDKDN
-1152 GKTGIT
+1152 
-1158 LENYSRIGNVE
+1158 
-1169 LKFSKKYQSVK
+1169 
-1180 NVKVIFNQ
+1180 
-1188 TLGNSDGTPANRF
+1188 
-1201 ASCAEISFYNELDNT
+1201 
-1216 ITPSIT
+1216 
-1222 HMTASEFVGHIDDIT
+1222 
-1237 SEYDLIYISDK
+1237 
-1248 LLPES
+1248 
-1253 STLITGNGDY
+1253 
-1263 RYVHVGDGV
+1263 
-1272 SASSGAPNLLKLL
+1272 
-1285 GQLEIEY
+1285 
-1292 DHMADGSRWSQKG
+1292 
-1305 YWTNN
+1305 
-1310 NTQNPIWTASTSG
+1310 
-1323 NVTINRFAPLNTY
+1323 
-1336 GQSGGGF
+1336 
-1343 FRGSGNDMTKQQY
+1343 
-1356 NELMDFVK
+1356 
-1364 SGYPVV
+1364 
-1370 IGSELTTSDR
+1370 
-1380 TANSKKVDNS
+1380 
-1390 SWYYQFINDAFKYN
+1390 
-1404 NVVTDTELDNESK
+1404 
-1417 DIKFFLNLAKPQII
+1417 
-1431 FEKDGKPKEAPR
+1431 
-1443 QNVNDESGEYA
+1443 
-1454 YLNNNELKYTFTIQ
+1454 
-1468 NDSDVFPANSTY
+1468 
-1480 DCKLYI
+1480 
-1486 DLNFDGNL
+1486 
-1494 SSKEIQDQYVEITDE
+1494 
-1509 DGAVIARGV
+1509 
-1518 NDDGTQRYELKAG
+1518 
-1531 KRYTLV
+1531 
-1537 RKIPSDYYKL
+1537 
-1547 ITWKLVVSSNRNSYI
+1547 
-1562 HTSEMGYSKQQN
+1562 
-1574 TGSKQQ
+1574 
-1580 IHVLQLM
+1580 
-1587 QPSAYVNK
+1587 
-1595 PTLDLAKNSVFQNK
+1595 
-1609 IKNLDDFEIKIDQVQ
+1609 
-1624 ISELKNY
+1624 
-1631 TREQMKDLLDQEQML
+1631 
-1646 VLGFADVYQDIPN
+1646 
-1659 NNGQVEEILNFVKK
+1659 
-1673 GKSIIFAHDTT
+1673 
-1684 SYVNYDRDNVYHKI
+1684 
-1698 ASTEYGKDE
+1698 
-1707 NTARAYDRYLE
+1707 
-1718 VDTKNPTWGLSLNKI
+1718 
-1733 LRSVVG
+1733 
-1739 LDRYGI
+1739 
-1745 TSTEVLKN
+1745 
-1753 GTVVGNLISQG
+1753 
-1764 RALTSDSVSFSE
+1764 
-1776 LMSITGDIAYQND
+1776 
-1789 SAQSS
+1789 
-1794 SYAQTQAY
+1794 
-1802 SNNMIVQDSPKVT
+1802 
-1815 KAAKINDGAITQYPY
+1815 
-1830 VMDDNIEIAETH
+1830 
-1842 GQYYQLAME
+1842 
-1851 QDRDIN
+1851 
-1857 GNSDGQN
+1857 NSDGQN